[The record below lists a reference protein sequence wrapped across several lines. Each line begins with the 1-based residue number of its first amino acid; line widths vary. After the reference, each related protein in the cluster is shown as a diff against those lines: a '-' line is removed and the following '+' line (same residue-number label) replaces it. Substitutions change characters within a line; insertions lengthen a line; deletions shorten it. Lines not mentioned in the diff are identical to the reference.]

1 MSNKE
6 KKINLYNYELRI
18 LPYYVPLN
26 TILLQENIFGTG
38 AVVKDSGLR
47 FTFGKGQARK
57 IELKTYDFKEQKID
71 GKDQIDIYL
80 DFSVDYQIGARL
92 DEKELADL
100 YGEKE
105 VPESTVIK
113 SKNRTARRTKLF
125 KLFLR
130 AENNLD
136 VSMEQ
141 ILMNI
146 VRKKLTG
153 ETFESIQ
160 KIGNEDTLFEQIKDE
175 YYAECIDKLGV
186 EIIDLRISNI
196 HLANDVNKL
205 FNEKRIAEEQAKIKK
220 IEAEGEK
227 TATLI
232 RANAEKKA
240 EIIKAQGEAEKI
252 KLTEGAK
259 NEMDAQRIENFK
271 DEDYKKVLAS
281 TSPEN
286 MNKVTEKNI
295 NLVGIDAIINSIKE
309 NVKVAPVT
317 EEVVEN
323 VVAPEETEVKDVITE
338 APVAEEVKPEVVEDI
353 MENSDFFDDKKE
365 EPVVE
370 EKNTIESINDYR
382 EVVPEEKT
390 TEEMIQDLQTKDPE
404 LLAKAIDSVI
414 AEDNNEAEITDNDFN
429 FGGTINV
436 EEIKDEDVNGFQ
448 KSIGSNNNI

>member
-1 MSNKE
+1 
-6 KKINLYNYELRI
+6 
-18 LPYYVPLN
+18 
-26 TILLQENIFGTG
+26 
-38 AVVKDSGLR
+38 
-47 FTFGKGQARK
+47 
-57 IELKTYDFKEQKID
+57 
-71 GKDQIDIYL
+71 
-80 DFSVDYQIGARL
+80 
-92 DEKELADL
+92 
-100 YGEKE
+100 
-105 VPESTVIK
+105 
-113 SKNRTARRTKLF
+113 
-125 KLFLR
+125 
-130 AENNLD
+130 
-136 VSMEQ
+136 MEQ

-153 ETFESIQ
+153 MEFKDVQVIGSKKDIFE
-160 KIGNEDTLFEQIKDE
+160 KIKEE
-175 YYAECIDKLGV
+175 YYAECLDKLGV
-186 EIIDLRISNI
+186 EVIDLRISNI
-196 HLANDVNKL
+196 QLANDVNKL
-205 FNEKRIAEEQAKIKK
+205 YNDKMIETEQANIKK
-220 IEAEGEK
+220 IEAEGDRD
-227 TATLI
+227 AAII
-232 RANAEKKA
+232 RANAEKET

-323 VVAPEETEVKDVITE
+323 VVAPEETEIKDVFTE

-414 AEDNNEAEITDNDFN
+414 AEDNNETEITDNDFN

>member
-100 YGEKE
+100 YGEKD

-141 ILMNI
+141 ILMN
-146 VRKKLTG
+146 
-153 ETFESIQ
+153 
-160 KIGNEDTLFEQIKDE
+160 
-175 YYAECIDKLGV
+175 
-186 EIIDLRISNI
+186 
-196 HLANDVNKL
+196 
-205 FNEKRIAEEQAKIKK
+205 
-220 IEAEGEK
+220 
-227 TATLI
+227 
-232 RANAEKKA
+232 
-240 EIIKAQGEAEKI
+240 
-252 KLTEGAK
+252 
-259 NEMDAQRIENFK
+259 
-271 DEDYKKVLAS
+271 
-281 TSPEN
+281 
-286 MNKVTEKNI
+286 
-295 NLVGIDAIINSIKE
+295 
-309 NVKVAPVT
+309 
-317 EEVVEN
+317 
-323 VVAPEETEVKDVITE
+323 
-338 APVAEEVKPEVVEDI
+338 
-353 MENSDFFDDKKE
+353 
-365 EPVVE
+365 
-370 EKNTIESINDYR
+370 
-382 EVVPEEKT
+382 
-390 TEEMIQDLQTKDPE
+390 
-404 LLAKAIDSVI
+404 
-414 AEDNNEAEITDNDFN
+414 
-429 FGGTINV
+429 
-436 EEIKDEDVNGFQ
+436 
-448 KSIGSNNNI
+448 